1 MAKEAILGYCAG
13 GLKAEK
19 KNCRTNISIPEE
31 LNVLNSE
38 VNQLKRLNLSAYANF

>member
-1 MAKEAILGYCAG
+1 MAKEAILSYRAG

-19 KNCRTNISIPEE
+19 KNCRTNIFIPEE

-38 VNQLKRLNLSAYANF
+38 VKKLKRLHLSTYANF